1 MKTNTP
7 QPNTSEFNKS
17 DSGEFDKSGWVA
29 QARRLLDE
37 SADGL
42 DAATLSR
49 LNRARQAALAPRSR
63 RSPRL
68 WLLPAGLAGA
78 CAMLLAVAIWRPHHA
93 APAAGDLGG
102 HPPVAAGDANTA
114 GATDTVVGD
123 DSVEFYQDL
132 DFYAWLDAQGKDGA
146 G

>member
-1 MKTNTP
+1 MNTNTP
-7 QPNTSEFNKS
+7 QTN
-17 DSGEFDKSGWVA
+17 EFDKSGWVA
-29 QARRLLDE
+29 QARQLLDE

-102 HPPVAAGDANTA
+102 HPAAAAGETNTA
-114 GATDTVVGD
+114 GATDTIVGD

-132 DFYAWLDAQGKDGA
+132 DFYAWLDAQVKDGA

>member
-1 MKTNTP
+1 MNTKIPQTNT
-7 QPNTSEFNKS
+7 SDFNKS
-17 DSGEFDKSGWVA
+17 GSGEFDTSGWVA
-29 QARRLLDE
+29 QARQLLDE
-37 SADGL
+37 SAEGL

-49 LNRARQAALAPRSR
+49 LNRARQAALAARAR
-63 RSPRL
+63 RSPRP

-93 APAAGDLGG
+93 APSAADPGG
-102 HPPVAAGDANTA
+102 HPAIAAGEANVA